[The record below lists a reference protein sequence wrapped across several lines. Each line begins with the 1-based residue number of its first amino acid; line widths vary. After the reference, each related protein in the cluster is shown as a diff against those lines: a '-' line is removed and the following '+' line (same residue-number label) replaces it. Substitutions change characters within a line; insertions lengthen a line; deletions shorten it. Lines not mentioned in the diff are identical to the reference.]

1 MITNERRYIEK
12 LEGNFKLEFKHS
24 LKTDSIIILEEDKEK
39 IKKELENMYGIDSY
53 TVYPDLQGY
62 IDYIKEN
69 F

>member
-1 MITNERRYIEK
+1 M
-12 LEGNFKLEFKHS
+12 EFKHS